1 MIWKQPISA
10 QKAQPRAVH
19 RSVTPGYQLQKKV
32 GRVRGPHSSA
42 RLTSNWPSKLEPG
55 RRVSFIT
62 APRTRLPLPRTTG
75 EITRV

>member
-1 MIWKQPISA
+1 MFWKQPISA

-32 GRVRGPHSSA
+32 GRVRGPHTSA

-62 APRTRLPLPRTTG
+62 APRTRFPLPTG
-75 EITRV
+75 ATGPLEK